1 MPKQKPDLSL
11 FEIHEVGAL
20 ELVLIIEFR
29 TPLGKYWTEVTPGQF
44 VAVDNATGDVWT
56 EPFDEKELAIDW
68 LNKKFEK
75 GEEKAQK
82 VLKMLERT

>member
-1 MPKQKPDLSL
+1 MPKQKPDLSM

-20 ELVLIIEFR
+20 ELDLIIEFR
-29 TPLGKYWTEVTPGQF
+29 TPMGKYWTEVTPGQF
-44 VAVDNATGDVWT
+44 VAVDNTTGDAWT

-75 GEEKAQK
+75 GEEKAWK
-82 VLKMLERT
+82 ALKMLERT